1 MAPIIFTSACSFWP
15 WLNHEFFKG
24 RTITIIFVLPGCFM
38 KGNINSHHR
47 LSFLPLIWGFF
58 LPSSSSYFYSHLFL
72 TFSHSVRS
80 DSATPWTAA
89 GQASLSITNSWSL
102 LNSCPSSLWCHPT
115 ISSSVAPSPPAFN
128 LSQHQGLF
136 QWVSSLH
143 QVAKVLGVSASAA
156 SFQWIFRINFL
167 EDWLVWAPCSP
178 RNSQESSPTPQFKS
192 INSLA
197 LSLLYSPTLISYI
210 TTGKTI
216 ALTRWTFVGNV
227 SAF

>member
-128 LSQHQGLF
+128 LSQHQGFFFSESALRNRWPEYWYF
-136 QWVSSLH
+136 SFNINPSNEYSGLVS
-143 QVAKVLGVSASAA
+143 
-156 SFQWIFRINFL
+156 FRI
-167 EDWLVWAPCSP
+167 DWFD
-178 RNSQESSPTPQFKS
+178 FKS
-192 INSLA
+192 
-197 LSLLYSPTLISYI
+197 LLQ
-210 TTGKTI
+210 
-216 ALTRWTFVGNV
+216 
-227 SAF
+227 